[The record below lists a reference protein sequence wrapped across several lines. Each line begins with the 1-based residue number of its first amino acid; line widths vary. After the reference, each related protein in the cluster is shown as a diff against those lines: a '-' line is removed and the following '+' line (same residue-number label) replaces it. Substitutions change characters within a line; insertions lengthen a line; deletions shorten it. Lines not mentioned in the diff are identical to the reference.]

1 MQENNKHLKAYHIIP
16 AYSLQDIIETLKKFK
31 DSEEAWNFA
40 SELTG
45 ISTDSLAEETRSINK

>member
-1 MQENNKHLKAYHIIP
+1 MKENNRHLKAYHTIP

-31 DSEEAWNFA
+31 DSEEAWDFA

-45 ISTDSLAEETRSINK
+45 ISTDSLAEEARNI

>member
-1 MQENNKHLKAYHIIP
+1 MKENNKHLKAYHTIP

-31 DSEEAWNFA
+31 DSEEAWDFA

-45 ISTDSLAEETRSINK
+45 ISTDSLAEEARNI